1 MKKILYVSANGFI
14 GGAESFLLNLAKMH
28 SDNKDNVYF
37 LLFQTGVLETELKK
51 LNLPVIVLH
60 TKFQL
65 SSPGAFFSAIKEI
78 RTILKNYQVN
88 IIHSTMAY
96 SHLVMGLASLFLKCK
111 RVWFQHG
118 PVGGRLDFLASLFP
132 VDIMLFNSHFLMDEH
147 FSSLILRRGKHASKV
162 IPLPVD
168 MQEPS
173 AIRVHSLK
181 NKLNLKDHFAI
192 GAFGR
197 IARGKGYDILIKSFS
212 ELDMFDAK
220 LFIVGS
226 VTSPAD
232 ELYFEELKELV
243 QKLGVKENVYFIWH
257 QTNFSTYFKA
267 MDLFVHTSTID
278 EGFALTV
285 AEAMYLGVPVICS
298 PYGGLS
304 DFVKDGETAK
314 VIKTREDGAVENLK
328 LLILHSREDIDQTN
342 RMAETARELILA
354 KYNFSSSY
362 VAITD
367 VYQYLDSIE

>member
-1 MKKILYVSANGFI
+1 MRKILYVSANGFI

-28 SDNKDNVYF
+28 ADNKDSVFF
-37 LLFQTGVLETELKK
+37 LLFKGGILESELKK
-51 LNLPVIVLH
+51 LNMPVIVLQN
-60 TKFQL
+60 KFKL
-65 SSPGAFFSAIKEI
+65 TSPLLLYKAVKEI
-78 RTILKNYQVN
+78 RQ
-88 IIHSTMAY
+88 IIKTYDLHIVHSTMAY
-96 SHLVMGLASLFLKCK
+96 SHLVMGLATIFLDTK

-118 PVGGRLDFLASLFP
+118 PVGGKLDFLASFFP
-132 VDIMLFNSHFLMDEH
+132 VDVMLFNSNFLMDQH
-147 FSSLILRRGKHASKV
+147 FSSPIIRRGKHASKV

-173 AIRVHSLK
+173 SIKVSALK
-181 NKLNLKDHFAI
+181 NKLNIKDHFAI
-192 GAFGR
+192 GVFGR

-212 ELDMFDAK
+212 ELEMFDAK
-220 LFIVGS
+220 LFVVGS

-232 ELYFEELKELV
+232 ELYFEELKALV
-243 QKLGVKENVYFIWH
+243 QQLGIKESVFFIWH

-267 MDLFVHTSTID
+267 MDLFVHASTID
-278 EGFALTV
+278 EGFGLTV

-304 DFVKDGETAK
+304 DFVKDGETAS
-314 VIKTREDGAVENLK
+314 VIKTREAGAVENLK
-328 LLILHSREDIDQTN
+328 LMILQTREDQLRTKKI
-342 RMAETARELILA
+342 ASIARELILA